1 MLPEM
6 HMWEV
11 TMSGNDKGSTTDQ
24 DVAQIALSDLE
35 QASDSELVL
44 YQTKDGRTKIQC
56 RFEGESIWLTQRLM
70 AELFSVSV
78 PTINEHIAGIYG
90 DGELTEPATV
100 RKFRIVRTEGN
111 RTVSREVE
119 HYNLAMIVAIGFRVR
134 NQRGVQFRQW
144 ANERLSEYMLK
155 GFTMD
160 DERLKN
166 PPVPGSGLPDYF
178 DEQLERIREIR
189 ASEKRVYLR
198 VRDILQL
205 AADYKPSE
213 AATKEMFVIVQN
225 KLHFAAT
232 GKTAP
237 ELIAERAN
245 AAAPNMGLTT
255 WKGDVIRKGDTT
267 VAKNYL
273 SETEIDELNRIVVMF
288 LDFAEDQARRRKQ
301 VFVADWQTK
310 LDEFL
315 RFNDRNVLP
324 NAGSVSREQADAI
337 AASEYAQFE
346 QARRDARELAGEAD
360 AIAAL
365 EEIARATTGD
375 KS

>member
-1 MLPEM
+1 
-6 HMWEV
+6 
-11 TMSGNDKGSTTDQ
+11 
-24 DVAQIALSDLE
+24 
-35 QASDSELVL
+35 
-44 YQTKDGRTKIQC
+44 
-56 RFEGESIWLTQRLM
+56 
-70 AELFSVSV
+70 
-78 PTINEHIAGIYG
+78 
-90 DGELTEPATV
+90 
-100 RKFRIVRTEGN
+100 
-111 RTVSREVE
+111 
-119 HYNLAMIVAIGFRVR
+119 
-134 NQRGVQFRQW
+134 
-144 ANERLSEYMLK
+144 
-155 GFTMD
+155 
-160 DERLKN
+160 LKN

-205 AADYKPSE
+205 ATDYAPSE

-237 ELIAERAN
+237 EMIAERAN

-255 WKGDVIRKGDTT
+255 WKGDVVRKGDTT

-273 SETEIDELNRIVVMF
+273 SETEIDELNRTVVMF
-288 LDFAEDQARRRKQ
+288 LDYAEDQARRRKQ

-315 RFNDRNVLP
+315 RFNERNVLP

-337 AASEYAQFE
+337 AASKYGQFE
-346 QARRDARELAGEAD
+346 QARREARELAGQAD

-365 EEIARATTGD
+365 QEIAAQAAAPVTKTTKGN
-375 KS
+375 K

>member
-1 MLPEM
+1 MTGKRR
-6 HMWEV
+6 V
-11 TMSGNDKGSTTDQ
+11 DAKGKGAAN
-24 DVAQIALSDLE
+24 VAPGDAE
-35 QASDSELVL
+35 HASNSELVL

-56 RFEGESIWLTQRLM
+56 RFEDESIWLTQRLIG
-70 AELFSVSV
+70 ELFAVSV
-78 PTINEHIAGIYG
+78 PTVNEHIAGICS
-90 DGELTEPATV
+90 DGELAEEATV

-111 RTVSREVE
+111 RSVSRDVE
-119 HYNLAMIVAIGFRVR
+119 HYNLAMIVAVGFRVR
-134 NQRGVQFRQW
+134 SQRGLQFRQW
-144 ANERLSEYMLK
+144 ANERLSEYLLK

-166 PPVPGSGLPDYF
+166 PPTPGSGVPDYF

-198 VRDILQL
+198 IRDILQL
-205 AADYKPSE
+205 ATDYAPTE
-213 AATKEMFVIVQN
+213 AATKDMFVIVQN

-237 ELIAERAN
+237 ELIATRAN
-245 AAAPNMGLTT
+245 AAAPNMGLTS
-255 WKGDVIRKGDTT
+255 WKGDVVRKGDTT

-288 LDFAEDQARRRKQ
+288 LDYAEDQARRRKQ

-315 RFNDRNVLP
+315 RFNERNVLA
-324 NAGSVSREQADAI
+324 NAGSISREQADSI
-337 AASEYAQFE
+337 ATNEYAQFE
-346 QARRDARELAGEAD
+346 QARREARELVGEAD
-360 AIAAL
+360 ALDAL
-365 EEIARATTGD
+365 EVLAKQASTSTKRP
-375 KS
+375 